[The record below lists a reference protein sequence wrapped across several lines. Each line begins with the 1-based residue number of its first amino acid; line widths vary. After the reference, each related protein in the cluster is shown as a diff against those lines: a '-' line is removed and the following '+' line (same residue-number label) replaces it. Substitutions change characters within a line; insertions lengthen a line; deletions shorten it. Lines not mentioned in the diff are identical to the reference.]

1 MIERHT
7 YLVTSRLARNHAL
20 LEAARAQAHG
30 RQILSPAQAAAR
42 LAGGFLQAIERETLK
57 EALHEVLKEEALD
70 LGELNAIR
78 DLPGMVRAA
87 ARTLQRAW
95 VAGIDLA
102 TLAEGSDEQRLTDL
116 AQLESAVCERLPAS
130 MRRSKELVDL
140 AIGQLGARRF
150 TNVEYARKE
159 AVRPVNVTI
168 QGDEH
173 A

>member
-7 YLVTSRLARNHAL
+7 YLVTSRLARKHAF

-42 LAGGFLQAIERETLK
+42 LAGGFLQAIELETLK
-57 EALHEVLKEEALD
+57 EALHEVLKKEAHD

-87 ARTLQRAW
+87 ARTLQRVP

-102 TLAEGSDEQRLTDL
+102 ALAEGSDEKRLADL
-116 AQLESAVCERLPAS
+116 AQLELAVCERLPVS
-130 MRRSKELVDL
+130 MRRSKC
-140 AIGQLGARRF
+140 
-150 TNVEYARKE
+150 
-159 AVRPVNVTI
+159 
-168 QGDEH
+168 
-173 A
+173 